1 MLETNEERRGGH
13 FSPHGGFH
21 TPEVLFEFFLS
32 QIRFLTLR
40 IGNYL
45 SPENFGCVKTK
56 LT

>member
-21 TPEVLFEFFLS
+21 TPEVLFELFLS

-40 IGNYL
+40 ISNYL

-56 LT
+56 RT